1 MGFVTGGAEKL
12 RAAEKIAKERKLRI
26 WREYQENVSSGPT
39 GLKGQSFNAITME
52 IVNGDALVV
61 KSLADGSLK
70 KIFLAS
76 IRAPR

>member
-26 WREYQENVSSGPT
+26 WENYQENVSTGPA
-39 GLKGQSFNAITME
+39 GLKGKNFPAIVLE

-61 KSLADGSLK
+61 KSQTDGSIK
-70 KIFLAS
+70 KIFLSS